1 MSTNFSADLS
11 EGYPGVANGTYKP
24 YLELYENWVTLH
36 DEMLI
41 LKGGYY
47 VNAYTYPYF
56 IQMRQYLE
64 SDDKAYYDSFK
75 NAGLSDA
82 GTTDCPRIFG
92 YQDYEKFA
100 AGLDWLKTCYTS
112 VCIGPSENFGG
123 DDITS
128 TAALSALVKFVN
140 NDGQLVLFH
149 DTFSAFEDAGSTQ
162 LTATLRELAGADKY
176 HVDTDT
182 ADTTYAYTKYTTTDT
197 EKYPSSIY
205 FTTNLTNDSSDSKY
219 SGYAAYVKDAL
230 NNPWFSTNY
239 QYTVT
244 GLTDTY
250 LTARTDDNNKIKDN
264 VIYSADVYE
273 YAEMNWGEAA
283 TWNFSAATTKA
294 NTTYATDRATK
305 NNDAIVTM
313 FPFSLADEMY
323 IGGTHPQALALDIDD
338 DEVTV
343 LYSLAGGTSAHNQT
357 SILAADPGDGTDN
370 YFIYYRKNIF
380 YCGAGHGKITGMQKD
395 NLNERY
401 LYMNIICNSVR
412 QSAIAPTI
420 SVYDDKSTD
429 KKLTNDI
436 VKKQEDGTYE
446 MTIDDDAKYPSFSFK
461 VGVDEKGVLTKVDVY
476 YDLDYGKLI
485 PETDENGEVVTNKD
499 GSVSKVPNTSDD
511 YDPESD
517 RLIASWSLEGNAN
530 TDFVAEQL
538 GHICDDVADTKHS
551 AATSGAKHDS
561 SGNLETYTVKNLL
574 TGKDDKLTSLYLRTG
589 DTTTYGSAE
598 PDYFSPYNGNYTY
611 IVIKATSRVT
621 LDDGSVKT
629 RITYKRIKILRK
641 DHLFNLT

>member
-1 MSTNFSADLS
+1 M
-11 EGYPGVANGTYKP
+11 EQYKENP
-24 YLELYENWVTLH
+24 SKYAKYDEYYKEYIKSKESYYEKAEFGLT
-36 DEMLI
+36 D
-41 LKGGYY
+41 GG
-47 VNAYTYPYF
+47 
-56 IQMRQYLE
+56 ISSCE
-64 SDDKAYYDSFK
+64 
-75 NAGLSDA
+75 
-82 GTTDCPRIFG
+82 RIYG

-100 AGLDWLKTCYTS
+100 AGLNWLKTCYTT
-112 VCIGPSENFGG
+112 VCIGPSENFGN
-123 DDITS
+123 DDIES
-128 TAALSALVKFVN
+128 QAALDAIVTFVKN
-140 NDGQLVLFH
+140 EGQLVLFH
-149 DTFSAFEDAGSTQ
+149 DTFSAYADGGSHK

-176 HVDTDT
+176 HVDTTT
-182 ADTTYAYTKYTTTDT
+182 ADTSSLYTKYSTTDDV
-197 EKYPSSIY
+197 KYPKTIY
-205 FTTNLTNDSSDSKY
+205 FQTNLSNDSNEETKY
-219 SGYAAYVKDAL
+219 SGYSTYVNAL
-230 NNPWFSTNY
+230 LSANNLSSASS

-244 GLTDTY
+244 GLTDPY
-250 LTARTDDNNKIKDN
+250 LTSNSDINNSVGSDGK
-264 VIYSADVYE
+264 IYSQDVYR
-273 YAEMNWGEAA
+273 YAVMNWGQAA
-283 TWNFSAATTKA
+283 TWSFSAASTKA
-294 NTTYATDRATK
+294 DTTYATDKASK
-305 NNDAIVTM
+305 NNDAIVNM
-313 FPFSLADEMY
+313 YPFALADDIN

-338 DEVTV
+338 SDVTV
-343 LYSLAGGTSAHNQT
+343 LYSLAGGTSAYNQT
-357 SILAADPGDGTDN
+357 SILAADPGDGSDN
-370 YFIYYRKNIF
+370 YFIYARNNIY